1 MTNYLRSF
9 LRARVFT
16 SWCWSYAVASPK
28 IQIARIGWR
37 SFVAVIKLLA
47 MNSNPNS
54 NLSQYKLIAAA
65 INYLHEH
72 ANNQPTLEQLALQ
85 LKVSPFHLQR
95 VFSDWAGISPK
106 RFLQFLTKQH
116 AHDLLRAQ
124 NDVLTTSITAGLS
137 GPSRLHDLMVTCEA
151 MTPGEIRAGGKDLTI
166 QAGYSA
172 SRLGR
177 VLVATT
183 ERGICHLEFIDDGVD
198 DVMERLR
205 GLWPNAKLER
215 NDAQAA
221 SVVDIA
227 IEQLA
232 QAATPTTSRPLHL
245 LLSGT
250 NFQIQVWQAL
260 LNIPQGATTTYGQI
274 GAALGRPNSQRA
286 IGGAVGAN
294 TLAILIPCHRVIRGD
309 GDLSGYRWGCT
320 RKAALLALESARSE
334 RVAA

>member
-1 MTNYLRSF
+1 
-9 LRARVFT
+9 
-16 SWCWSYAVASPK
+16 
-28 IQIARIGWR
+28 
-37 SFVAVIKLLA
+37 
-47 MNSNPNS
+47 MNSNQNP
-54 NLSQYKLIAAA
+54 NLSHYQLIEVA

-72 ANNQPTLEQLALQ
+72 ANDQPTLEQLALH
-85 LKVSPFHLQR
+85 LNVSPFHLQR

-137 GPSRLHDLMVTCEA
+137 GPGRLHDLMVTCEA

-166 QAGYSA
+166 QAGYAS

-177 VLVATT
+177 VFVATT
-183 ERGICHLEFIDDGVD
+183 ERGICHLEFVD
-198 DVMERLR
+198 DVLDDAMEGLR
-205 GLWPNAKLER
+205 RRWPNATLQH
-215 NDAQAA
+215 NDVQAA
-221 SVVDIA
+221 RVVGAA
-227 IEQLA
+227 IELVA
-232 QAATPTTSRPLHL
+232 DAATPLTSRPLHL
-245 LLSGT
+245 LLNGT

-260 LNIPQGATTTYGQI
+260 LNIPHGATATYGQI

-294 TLAILIPCHRVIRGD
+294 ALAVLIPCHRVIRSD
-309 GDLSGYRWGCT
+309 GDLSGYRWGRT

-334 RVAA
+334 RAAA

>member
-1 MTNYLRSF
+1 
-9 LRARVFT
+9 
-16 SWCWSYAVASPK
+16 
-28 IQIARIGWR
+28 
-37 SFVAVIKLLA
+37 
-47 MNSNPNS
+47 MNSNQNP
-54 NLSQYKLIAAA
+54 NLSHYQLIEVA

-72 ANNQPTLEQLALQ
+72 ANDQPTLEQLALH
-85 LKVSPFHLQR
+85 LNVSPFHLQR

-137 GPSRLHDLMVTCEA
+137 GPGRLHDLMVTCEA

-166 QAGYSA
+166 QAGYAS

-177 VLVATT
+177 VFVATT
-183 ERGICHLEFIDDGVD
+183 ERGICHLEFVD
-198 DVMERLR
+198 DVLDDAMEGLR
-205 GLWPNAKLER
+205 RRWPNATLQP
-215 NDAQAA
+215 NDTQAA
-221 SVVDIA
+221 RVVGAA
-227 IEQLA
+227 IELVA
-232 QAATPTTSRPLHL
+232 DAATPLTSRPLHL
-245 LLSGT
+245 LLNGT

-260 LNIPQGATTTYGQI
+260 LNIPHGATATYGQI

-294 TLAILIPCHRVIRGD
+294 ALAVLIPCHRVIRSD
-309 GDLSGYRWGCT
+309 GDLSGYRWGRT

-334 RVAA
+334 RAAA